1 MADKSRP
8 MVSIIIP
15 VLNESKYIERCLRS
29 LMNNTYDREKVEILV
44 FDGGSSDE
52 TREIVGR
59 LAEEDSRLRL
69 LNNQSRF
76 QGAALN
82 LGIKIARGQVIVRFD
97 GHAEASPDYIQRNI
111 EVLNEHT
118 DAWCVGGPVKTVS
131 KNKIGKV
138 IAAAMSCPIGVGN
151 ARFRLGHYDGY
162 VETVMYGAYKK
173 EGLLKVGSVD
183 EFLLCAEDD
192 DLHFRMRKA
201 GGKFYLSPKINST
214 YYCRENL
221 GKLWIQY
228 FRYGYWRIPT
238 IIKHGRPATVRQVVP
253 MMFVL
258 VWVVLIIGG
267 LCWRPG
273 WYGLAA
279 YAFLYMLVVLCGVVL
294 VIKKSGLAVGLA
306 SPLVFAILH
315 FSYGLGS
322 LCGIWRFCIRGGK
335 GAGEIGKLKIT
346 R

>member
-1 MADKSRP
+1 VANESIP

-29 LMNNTYDREKVEILV
+29 LMNNTYEREKVEVLV
-44 FDGGSSDE
+44 FDGGSSDG
-52 TREIVGR
+52 TREIVSR
-59 LAEEDSRLRL
+59 LAEEDSRIRL
-69 LNNQSRF
+69 LDNPERFIAPAFNRGINISR
-76 QGAALN
+76 GE
-82 LGIKIARGQVIVRFD
+82 VIIRFD
-97 GHAEASPDYIQRNI
+97 GHAEASRDYIQSNI
-111 EVLNEHT
+111 EVLNEHP
-118 DAWCVGGPVKTVS
+118 DVWCVGGPVQNVGE
-131 KNKIGKV
+131 NQMGKV
-138 IAAAMSCPIGVGN
+138 IAASMSCLVGIGD
-151 ARFRLGHYDGY
+151 ARFRLGNYEGY
-162 VETVMYGAYKK
+162 VDTIMYGAYRKK
-173 EGLLKVGSVD
+173 GLVKVGPVD
-183 EFLLCAEDD
+183 EFLIRTEDD
-192 DLHFRMRKA
+192 DLHYRIRKA
-201 GGKFYLSPKINST
+201 GGKFYLSAKIKSV
-214 YYCRENL
+214 YYSRGNL
-221 GKLWIQY
+221 RKLWSQY
-228 FRYGYWRIPT
+228 FQYGYWRIPT

-267 LCWRPG
+267 LFWRPG

-294 VIKKSGLAVGLA
+294 VSKNSGLAVGIA

-335 GAGEIGKLKIT
+335 GAREIGKLKIT